1 MRMSRDERIGRAV
14 VEVPESNETQPAH
27 SDVMAMLEEV
37 FMLHKQDLFAFCYR
51 RLGDAEQANDAC
63 GRIMLKALNGIE
75 NFTPHPER
83 PGATLRAWLFRIA
96 RNDLIDFQ
104 RTHKW
109 THSLDRVDHKGNRM
123 HDPPDKRRGP
133 EATVIANEADARVRQ
148 MLRELPDSQRSIV
161 ELRLA
166 GLTGDEIA
174 QTLSMTLSAVKS
186 AQYRA
191 YQKLRDLLSD
201 DYDSGRTRS

>member
-1 MRMSRDERIGRAV
+1 M
-14 VEVPESNETQPAH
+14 EVPESNQTQPAPG
-27 SDVMAMLEEV
+27 DVMAMLEEM
-37 FMLHKQDLFAFCYR
+37 FTLHKQDLFSFCYR
-51 RLGDAEQANDAC
+51 RLGDAEQAHDAC

-75 NFTPHPER
+75 SFTPHPER

-104 RTHKW
+104 RTNKW
-109 THSLDRVDHKGNRM
+109 THSLDRRDHEGNRM
-123 HDPPDKRRGP
+123 HDPPDARRGP
-133 EATVIANEADARVRQ
+133 EAIVLANEADAHVRL
-148 MLRELPDSQRSIV
+148 MLHRLPDSQRSIV

-174 QTLSMTLSAVKS
+174 QTLNRTLSAVKS

-201 DYDSGRTRS
+201 DFDSGRTRP

>member
-1 MRMSRDERIGRAV
+1 M
-14 VEVPESNETQPAH
+14 EVPESNQTQLAPT
-27 SDVMAMLEEV
+27 DVMAMLEEM
-37 FMLHKQDLFAFCYR
+37 FTLHKQDLFSFCYR
-51 RLGDAEQANDAC
+51 RLGDVEQAHDAC

-75 NFTPHPER
+75 SFTPHPER

-104 RTHKW
+104 RTNRW
-109 THSLDRVDHKGNRM
+109 THSLDRRDHEGNRM
-123 HDPPDKRRGP
+123 HDPPDARRGP
-133 EATVIANEADARVRQ
+133 EAIVLANEADARVRQ
-148 MLRELPDSQRSIV
+148 MLRQLPDSQRSIV

-166 GLTGDEIA
+166 GLKGDEIA

-201 DYDSGRTRS
+201 DFDSGRTRP

>member
-1 MRMSRDERIGRAV
+1 MY
-14 VEVPESNETQPAH
+14 VPETNETEISQPN
-27 SDVMAMLEEV
+27 VMAMLEDV
-37 FMLHKQDLFAFCYR
+37 FIRHRQDLFTFCYR
-51 RLGDAEQANDAC
+51 RLGDTEQANDAC
-63 GRIMLKALNGIE
+63 GRIVLKALNSIE
-75 NFTPHPER
+75 AFTPHPER

-104 RTHKW
+104 RTRKW
-109 THSLDRVDHKGNRM
+109 THSLDQLDYDGNRL
-123 HDPPDKRRGP
+123 HDPPDARQGP
-133 EATVIANEADARVRQ
+133 EETLLANEADRRVRQ
-148 MLRELPDSQRSIV
+148 TLQALPDSQRAIV

-174 QTLSMTLSAVKS
+174 QTLEMTLSAVKS

-201 DYDSGRTRS
+201 DNGRPLQ

>member
-1 MRMSRDERIGRAV
+1 MSHDERIGRVAV
-14 VEVPESNETQPAH
+14 QVPESNETQ
-27 SDVMAMLEEV
+27 SESTNLMVMLEEV
-37 FMLHKQDLFAFCYR
+37 FTLHRQDLFSFCYR

-75 NFTPHPER
+75 SFTPHPER

-104 RTHKW
+104 RTHRW
-109 THSLDRVDHKGNRM
+109 THSLDQLDHEGNRV
-123 HDPPDKRRGP
+123 HDPPDVRRGP
-133 EATVIANEADARVRQ
+133 EETLIAHEADQRVRT
-148 MLRELPDSQRSIV
+148 MLQVLPDSQRAIV

-166 GLTGDEIA
+166 GLRGDEIA
-174 QTLSMTLSAVKS
+174 QTLEMTLSAVKS

-191 YQKLRDLLSD
+191 YQRLRDLLSD
-201 DYDSGRTRS
+201 DYDSGRTPS

>member
-1 MRMSRDERIGRAV
+1 MSNDERIGRAI
-14 VEVPESNETQPAH
+14 VEVPDSNKTDHA
-27 SDVMAMLEEV
+27 STDVMSMLEEV
-37 FMLHKQDLFAFCYR
+37 FSLHKQDLFAFCYR

-63 GRIMLKALNGIE
+63 GRIMLKALNGIG

-104 RTHKW
+104 RTNRW
-109 THSLDRVDHKGNRM
+109 THSLDRVDHDGNRV
-123 HDPPDKRRGP
+123 HDPPDQRRGP
-133 EATVIANEADARVRQ
+133 EATVIANEADQRVQ
-148 MLRELPDSQRSIV
+148 AMLTELPDSQRSIV

-174 QTLSMTLSAVKS
+174 QTLEMTLSAVKS

-191 YQKLRDLLSD
+191 YQKLRVLLSD
-201 DYDSGRTRS
+201 DFDSGSSPS

>member
-1 MRMSRDERIGRAV
+1 
-14 VEVPESNETQPAH
+14 
-27 SDVMAMLEEV
+27 MLEEV
-37 FMLHKQDLFAFCYR
+37 FTLHKQDLFSFCYR

-75 NFTPHPER
+75 SFTPHPER

-104 RTHKW
+104 RSYKW
-109 THSLDRVDHKGNRM
+109 TRSLDQLDHEGNRM
-123 HDPPDKRRGP
+123 HDPPDGRRGP

-148 MLRELPDSQRSIV
+148 MLRALPDSQRSIV

-174 QTLSMTLSAVKS
+174 QTLGMTISAVKS

-191 YQKLRDLLSD
+191 YRKLRELLSD
-201 DYDSGRTRS
+201 DPDSGRPLS

>member
-1 MRMSRDERIGRAV
+1 M
-14 VEVPESNETQPAH
+14 EVPQSNQTEHTPA
-27 SDVMAMLEEV
+27 DVMSMLEEV
-37 FMLHKQDLFAFCYR
+37 FIRHRQDLFSFCYR

-96 RNDLIDFQ
+96 RNDLVDFQ
-104 RTHKW
+104 RTYKW
-109 THSLDRVDHKGNRM
+109 THSLDRTDGEGKRV
-123 HDPPDKRRGP
+123 HDPPDHRRGP
-133 EATVIANEADARVRQ
+133 EATLIAKEADQRVRT
-148 MLRELPDSQRSIV
+148 MLHELPDSQRSIV

-174 QTLSMTLSAVKS
+174 QTLNMTLSAVKS

-191 YQKLRDLLSD
+191 YQKLRGLLSD
-201 DYDSGRTRS
+201 DYDSGRIRS

>member
-1 MRMSRDERIGRAV
+1 MSDDERIGRAI
-14 VEVPESNETQPAH
+14 VEVPQSNQPEHATA
-27 SDVMAMLEEV
+27 DVMSMLEEV
-37 FMLHKQDLFAFCYR
+37 FIRHRQDLFLFCYR
-51 RLGDAEQANDAC
+51 RLGHTEQANDAC

-75 NFTPHPER
+75 NFTPHPDR

-104 RTHKW
+104 RSYRW
-109 THSLDRVDHKGNRM
+109 THSLDRTDHEGKRV
-123 HDPPDKRRGP
+123 HDPPDLRRDP
-133 EATVIANEADARVRQ
+133 EATVIANEADQRVRE
-148 MLRELPDSQRSIV
+148 MLQHLPDSQRSIV

-174 QTLSMTLSAVKS
+174 QTLEMTLSAVKS

-191 YQKLRDLLSD
+191 YQKLRELLSND
-201 DYDSGRTRS
+201 FEGGRY

>member
-1 MRMSRDERIGRAV
+1 MH
-14 VEVPESNETQPAH
+14 VPESTETQPEH
-27 SDVMAMLEEV
+27 SNVMTMLEEV
-37 FMLHKQDLFAFCYR
+37 FTLHRQDLFSFCYR

-75 NFTPHPER
+75 SFTPHPER

-104 RTHKW
+104 RTNRW
-109 THSLDRVDHKGNRM
+109 THSLDRLDHDGNRL
-123 HDPPDKRRGP
+123 HDPADPRRGP
-133 EATVIANEADARVRQ
+133 EETLIADEADQRVRE
-148 MLRELPDSQRSIV
+148 MLRALPASQRAIV

-166 GLTGDEIA
+166 GLRGDEIA
-174 QTLSMTLSAVKS
+174 QTLEMTLSAVKS

-191 YQKLRDLLSD
+191 YQRLRELFSHDPE
-201 DYDSGRTRS
+201 GVR

>member
-1 MRMSRDERIGRAV
+1 M
-14 VEVPESNETQPAH
+14 EVPQDNQNLTGGEASTP
-27 SDVMAMLEEV
+27 DVVTMLEEV
-37 FMLHKQDLFAFCYR
+37 FTQHKQDLFGFCYR

-63 GRIMLKALNGIE
+63 GRIMLKALNGIG

-104 RTHKW
+104 RSHKW
-109 THSLDRVDHKGNRM
+109 THSLDQTDGEGNRL
-123 HDPPDKRRGP
+123 HDPPDSRRGP
-133 EATVIANEADARVRQ
+133 EAITIAQEADERVRS
-148 MLRELPDSQRSIV
+148 MLQSLPDSQGSIV
-161 ELRLA
+161 ELRLV

-174 QTLSMTLSAVKS
+174 QSLNMTLSAVKS

-201 DYDSGRTRS
+201 DSDSVR